1 MPTHR
6 DKPVLL
12 FLITEDWAF
21 WLHRLSI
28 ARAAR
33 DDGWDV
39 VVTTRVVAHGDRIR
53 GEGFRLV
60 PIGMRRRSLAPWR
73 ELATII
79 ELVRL
84 FRRERPDLVHH
95 VAMKPVIYGS
105 LAAWIAGVPAVVNA
119 LTGMG
124 YVFTSR
130 ELKARL
136 LRPPIRLAFHWLLD
150 RPNSRLI
157 VQNSDDAA
165 ALGGAMVAKQRVVL
179 IRGSGVDT
187 KAFTP
192 SEEPAGP
199 PVAVMVSRMLR
210 DKGVGELVEAAR
222 LLQQRAVPLRIVLVG
237 WPDPEN
243 PTAIAERELQA
254 WDAAGVIAWWGERSD
269 IAKIWAKCHI
279 AVLPSYREGLPK
291 SLLEAAA
298 CGLPMVATD
307 VPGCRE
313 IVRDGETGLLVP
325 PRDAESLAAALERL
339 AGDAVLRRRMGAAA
353 RELVERALS
362 DEVVAEQTLALY
374 RSLRPGASILGDHTR
389 HRWRH

>member
-1 MPTHR
+1 MPASR
-6 DKPVLL
+6 EKPVLL
-12 FLITEDWAF
+12 FLITEDWTF
-21 WLHRLSI
+21 WLHRLST

-33 DDGWDV
+33 DAGWDV
-39 VVTTRVVAHGDRIR
+39 VVATRVAAHGDKIR
-53 GEGFRLV
+53 SEGFRLV

-73 ELATII
+73 ELATMV
-79 ELVRL
+79 ELIRL
-84 FRRERPDLVHH
+84 YRRERPDLVHH

-105 LAAWIAGVPAVVNA
+105 LAAGIAGVPAVVNA

-136 LRPPIRLAFHWLLD
+136 LRPLIRLAFHWLLD
-150 RPNSRLI
+150 RSNSRLI

-165 ALGGAMVAKQRVVL
+165 TLAATMVAKQRVAL

-187 KAFTP
+187 REFAP
-192 SEEPAGP
+192 SEESAGA

-210 DKGVGELVEAAR
+210 DKGVLELVEAAR
-222 LLQQRAVPLRIVLVG
+222 LLQRRAVSLRVVLVG
-237 WPDPEN
+237 WSDPEN

-254 WDAAGVIAWWGERSD
+254 WDAAGVISWRGERSD
-269 IAKIWAKCHI
+269 IAEIWAASHI

-298 CGLPMVATD
+298 CGRPMIAAD

-325 PRDAESLAAALERL
+325 PRDAEALAAALERL
-339 AGDAVLRRRMGAAA
+339 AGDAALRRRMGAAA

-362 DEVVAEQTLALY
+362 DEMIVAQTLALY
-374 RSLRPGASILGDHTR
+374 RSLRPGTG
-389 HRWRH
+389 

>member
-1 MPTHR
+1 MPASR
-6 DKPVLL
+6 EKPVLL
-12 FLITEDWAF
+12 FLITEDWTL
-21 WLHRLSI
+21 WLHRLST

-33 DDGWDV
+33 DAGWDV
-39 VVTTRVVAHGDRIR
+39 VVATRVAAHGDRIR
-53 GEGFRLV
+53 SEVFLLI

-73 ELATII
+73 ELASVV
-79 ELVRL
+79 ELIRL
-84 FRRERPDLVHH
+84 YRREQPDLVHH

-105 LAAWIAGVPAVVNA
+105 LAAWLAGVPAVVNA

-136 LRPPIRLAFHWLLD
+136 LRPPIRRAFHWLLD
-150 RPNSRLI
+150 RSNSRLI
-157 VQNSDDAA
+157 LQNSDDAA
-165 ALGGAMVAKQRVVL
+165 ALAGAVVAKERVVL

-187 KAFTP
+187 EAFAS
-192 SEEPAGP
+192 SEEPAGA

-210 DKGVGELVEAAR
+210 DKGVLELVEAAR
-222 LLQQRAVPLRIVLVG
+222 LLQRRAVPLRVVLVG
-237 WPDPEN
+237 APDPEN

-269 IAKIWAKCHI
+269 IAAIWADSHI

-298 CGLPMVATD
+298 CGRPMVATD

-313 IVRDGETGLLVP
+313 IVLDGVTGLLVP
-325 PRDAESLAAALERL
+325 PRDAQSLAAALERL
-339 AGDAVLRRRMGAAA
+339 AGDAALRRRMGAAA
-353 RELVERALS
+353 RDLVERALS
-362 DEVVAEQTLALY
+362 DEVIVAQTLALY
-374 RSLRPGASILGDHTR
+374 RSLGPRAG
-389 HRWRH
+389 